1 MSQKAAIG
9 GCHRVVTAWKSTN
22 GSLNAK
28 FDPMDTQLRLVPLLA
43 GLTPTITA
51 SDRLAAE
58 IAEAI
63 DAIAE
68 RIPRLERPHPSSASR
83 VRGARTVSR
92 EFIES
97 MIAAVESQPELR
109 AVNTFDVD
117 EARQM
122 LQFNDAFRH
131 VVDRLAALTAS
142 VSHTIEWR
150 KAKVVVAALRT
161 YEIAKGLARDPDSA
175 ALAGHLEN
183 LRRDL
188 GRTNGGA
195 SSIVPPPAPDAGAP
209 TERANRR

>member
-1 MSQKAAIG
+1 
-9 GCHRVVTAWKSTN
+9 
-22 GSLNAK
+22 
-28 FDPMDTQLRLVPLLA
+28 MDTQLRLVPALDA
-43 GLTPTITA
+43 PAPATPTITA
-51 SDRLAAE
+51 SDRLAGE

-63 DAIAE
+63 AG
-68 RIPRLERPHPSSASR
+68 RIPRLARPHPSTASR
-83 VRGARTVSR
+83 VGGARTVSR

-117 EARQM
+117 EAREM

-131 VVDRLAALTAS
+131 VVDRLEALTAS

-150 KAKVVVAALRT
+150 KAKVVFAALRT

-188 GRTNGGA
+188 GRTNGGG
-195 SSIVPPPAPDAGAP
+195 SSTVSPPAPGAP
-209 TERANRR
+209 DGTCEEPLSGRHQ

>member
-9 GCHRVVTAWKSTN
+9 CCDRVVTARRSP
-22 GSLNAK
+22 NALRSVK
-28 FDPMDTQLRLVPLLA
+28 FDPMDTQLRLLPPQD
-43 GLTPTITA
+43 GPTPTFTA
-51 SDRLAAE
+51 SDRLASE

-97 MIAAVESQPELR
+97 MMAMVESQAELR

-117 EARQM
+117 EAREM

-131 VVDRLAALTAS
+131 VVDRLEALKAS
-142 VSHTIEWR
+142 VSHTIERR
-150 KAKVVVAALRT
+150 KARVVFAALRT

-175 ALAGHLEN
+175 ALAGHLET

-195 SSIVPPPAPDAGAP
+195 SSSVPSAAPGAP
-209 TERANRR
+209 TELATRR

>member
-1 MSQKAAIG
+1 
-9 GCHRVVTAWKSTN
+9 
-22 GSLNAK
+22 
-28 FDPMDTQLRLVPLLA
+28 MDTQLRLVPPLD
-43 GLTPTITA
+43 GPTPTITA

-63 DAIAE
+63 DALAE

-97 MIAAVESQPELR
+97 MMAMVESQPELQ

-117 EARQM
+117 EAREM
-122 LQFNDAFRH
+122 LQFTDAFRH
-131 VVDRLAALTAS
+131 VVDRIDALKAS
-142 VSHTIEWR
+142 VSHTIERR
-150 KAKVVVAALRT
+150 KAKVVFAALRT

-175 ALAGHLEN
+175 ALAGHLET

-188 GRTNGGA
+188 GRTNGGG
-195 SSIVPPPAPDAGAP
+195 SSSSSATAPDAP
-209 TERANRR
+209 TERASNH